1 MLYDISGLLNITL
14 LAKGLQNIPNT
25 GCAWGE
31 IHEDSIKRDLIDLKV
46 KCQRLED
53 EIFEKSKTIAVMKE
67 IKENDG
73 VTGGKCNHISLREH
87 PTIHHFR

>member
-1 MLYDISGLLNITL
+1 M
-14 LAKGLQNIPNT
+14 
-25 GCAWGE
+25 GE
-31 IHEDSIKRDLIDLKV
+31 IHEDSIKRDLINLKV

-73 VTGGKCNHISLREH
+73 VTGEIVITSV
-87 PTIHHFR
+87 